1 MSDTHLPSDQTPADL
16 SDWRERLLA
25 SLRDC
30 GVEPAPRRA
39 AWHWTVMIVGL
50 TAILIVTLVGRAVV
64 DEALR
69 HESQAAVRWGI
80 YVAWILF
87 AVFVLSRLRNRF
99 VRNAAQSRARM
110 PRRRNWSAR
119 HCAARSC
126 ICGPLSSIRKS
137 SAPVGSS
144 GSSAQCRWNRRSR
157 N

>member
-99 VRNAAQSRARM
+99 VRNAAQSRAR
-110 PRRRNWSAR
+110 SAEAELER
-119 HCAARSC
+119 PARAARSC